1 MPLQCHPQLYPGKS
15 APVRPA
21 HFDERYVLPEHQV
34 FPLMEKN
41 AHPLDSKMEFLEE
54 PHVYLFDN
62 VAIGESVTGM
72 AHQYQ
77 SGFDG
82 NSAIRMMKS
91 SKKECWPRL
100 KYAIGVKRGHD
111 CSTIVPKN
119 GVMLVCDGLTLAVS
133 RPYDFDQ
140 IQGNELVENLKMLM
154 IQPSFG
160 KRSRNEPEVYT
171 FERGMTDD
179 EIKKSW
185 EMNGLL
191 ARNLGTEAHL
201 QMQYMVEGQPF
212 RMDPEVMV
220 GIDILNKFPDEWIG
234 YRCEWEI
241 VFPEANLAGSIDLVI
256 QHKET
261 KNIIIVDYK
270 RSEKLKSKLRGYS
283 FMKEPM
289 KHLDDADGV
298 TYALQL
304 GIYQYV
310 LEKKYGL
317 TVEDRILISLHPDN
331 PFFTS
336 VPYLEQEVHYM
347 MESRIAKE
355 NALKD
360 CPIRCP
366 ISDLALANAVDVEG
380 MESSIDKK
388 TALAKGYT
396 IKGEDLV
403 TIMLVNDWLND
414 NYVPIPLPDF
424 TTKWKT
430 IMPKDGLIPRVF
442 I

>member
-1 MPLQCHPQLYPGKS
+1 CPEKAP
-15 APVRPA
+15 PVRPS
-21 HFDERYVLPEHQV
+21 HFDERYVLPEHQE
-34 FPLMEKN
+34 FPLMKKN
-41 AHPLDSKMEFLEE
+41 AHPLDSRMKFLEE
-54 PHVYLFDN
+54 PHVYLFDD

-82 NSAIRMMKS
+82 NSAIKMMKS

-100 KYAIGVKRGHD
+100 KYTIGAKSVSDFTKITPD
-111 CSTIVPKN
+111 C
-119 GVMLVCDGLTLAVS
+119 GVILVSNGLTVAVS

-140 IQGNELVENLKMLM
+140 LEGEELVNSLKTLM
-154 IQPSFG
+154 IEPYSSG
-160 KRSRNEPEVYT
+160 KRTRNEPDVYT
-171 FERGMTDD
+171 FERAMTND

-212 RMDPEVMV
+212 RLDPEIVV
-220 GIDILNKFPDEWIG
+220 GVDIIGKFPDEWHG

-241 VFPEANLAGSIDLVI
+241 VYPEANLAGSIDLVI
-256 QHKET
+256 QNVNT

-270 RSEKLKSKLRGYS
+270 RSEKLKSKLRGYGG
-283 FMKEPM
+283 MKEPM
-289 KHLDDADGV
+289 KHLDDADGA

-317 TVEDRILISLHPDN
+317 TVEDRILISLHPEN

-336 VPYLEQEVHYM
+336 VPYLEQEVQYM
-347 MESRIAKE
+347 MESRMARE
-355 NALKD
+355 SALKD

-366 ISDLALANAVDVEG
+366 LSNIALANAVDVEE

-396 IKGEDLV
+396 IKDADLV
-403 TIMLVNDWLND
+403 TIMVVNDWLAE
-414 NYVPIPLPDF
+414 NYKPIPVPKF
-424 TTKWKT
+424 TTKWKEL
-430 IMPKDGLIPRVF
+430 MPKDGIVPSVF
-442 I
+442 V